1 MTEPVTAVCSAKDNY
16 INRHEKRLLR
26 TSAGAFHYLFSVES
40 TLHKPLAVSDRMH
53 SRFRS

>member
-1 MTEPVTAVCSAKDNY
+1 MTESVTAACSVKDNY

-40 TLHKPLAVSDRMH
+40 TLRKPLAVSGRMH
-53 SRFRS
+53 SRFHS